1 MGQIAPIRGILFK
14 LAHVFLVTVMLAMVK
29 FIQGLP
35 VTEVV
40 FFRSFVSALAIVT
53 FFALRGQFLET
64 FRTERPFGHLLR
76 AVLSVATT
84 ALTFFAVQSLPL
96 PETVT
101 LQYTQPLFIVILSV
115 LLLGE
120 TVRAFRWGAVAM
132 GFCGALI
139 VTWPKLTLLGETGD
153 VLSNTELLGA
163 GAALLAAATY
173 ALNVLL
179 VGQLVRTESS
189 ATIALWL
196 GIYASAFMALTAPFG
211 WVMPDAGQWVLLILI
226 GVTGAV
232 ILMSLGESLRA
243 APASLTAPFEYS
255 SLIFAAVFGFALF
268 GDIPDANTLIGGAVL
283 IAAGLAILWRERRIG
298 KATIPKIPP
307 A

>member
-1 MGQIAPIRGILFK
+1 MSPVRGILFK

-29 FIQGLP
+29 SIQGLP

-40 FFRSFVSALAIVT
+40 FFRSFVSALAIAA
-53 FFALRGQFLET
+53 FFALRGQFL
-64 FRTERPFGHLLR
+64 RTLRTDRPLGHLLR

-84 ALTFFAVQSLPL
+84 ALTFHAVQALPL
-96 PETVT
+96 PEAVT

-120 TVRAFRWGAVAM
+120 TVRAFRWGAVAI

-139 VTWPKLTLLGETGD
+139 VTWPKLSLLGD
-153 VLSNTELLGA
+153 SDMLSNSELLGA

-196 GIYASAFMALTAPFG
+196 GIYASGFMVLAAPFG
-211 WVMPDAGQWVLLILI
+211 WVMPDLGQWVLLILI

-232 ILMSLGESLRA
+232 ILMALGEALRA
-243 APASLTAPFEYS
+243 APASLTAPFEYA
-255 SLIFAAVFGFALF
+255 SLIFAALFGFALF
-268 GDIPDANTLIGGAVL
+268 GDIPDVNTLVGGAIL

-298 KATIPKIPP
+298 KTAIPKIPP

>member
-1 MGQIAPIRGILFK
+1 MAPVRGILFK
-14 LAHVFLVTVMLAMVK
+14 LSHVFLVTVMLAMVK
-29 FIQGLP
+29 SIQGLP

-40 FFRSFVSALAIVT
+40 FFRSFVSALAIAA
-53 FFALRGQFLET
+53 FFTLRGQLLET
-64 FRTERPFGHLLR
+64 LRTKRPLGHLLR

-84 ALTFFAVQSLPL
+84 ALTFYAVQALPL
-96 PETVT
+96 PEAVT

-120 TVRAFRWGAVAM
+120 TVRAFRWGAVAV

-139 VTWPKLTLLGETGD
+139 VTWPKLSLLGHSD
-153 VLSNTELLGA
+153 MLSNSELLGA

-173 ALNVLL
+173 ALNVLI

-189 ATIALWL
+189 ATTALWL
-196 GIYASAFMALTAPFG
+196 GIYASGFMLCAAPFG
-211 WVMPDAGQWVLLILI
+211 WVMPDPGQWVLLVLI
-226 GVTGAV
+226 GLTGAV
-232 ILMSLGESLRA
+232 ILMALGEALRA
-243 APASLTAPFEYS
+243 APASLTAPFEYA
-255 SLIFAAVFGFALF
+255 SLIFAAAFGFALF
-268 GDIPDANTLIGGAVL
+268 GDIPDANTLIGGTIL

-298 KATIPKIPP
+298 KAAIPKIPP